1 MVVADKKRRMTVS
14 DKKGPKKRLSFFV
27 RTRKTLLIILGS
39 IIILLIGIRIALPY
53 ILLKLVNKELQHIPG
68 YSGHVDDID
77 VALIRGAY
85 KIKNIRLEKTSG
97 KVPVPFFSSPL
108 MDLSLQWASLFHGR
122 IVGQIEVDQPVLN
135 FVKGPTEATSQTKID
150 SSWTDVVKKLM
161 PLKLNKFEI
170 VEGQIHYR
178 DFHSKPAFDIYTKQV
193 HILAEN
199 LNNAE
204 KNKELLPS
212 TVTAS
217 ADVYGGKATAT
228 MKMDALAKT
237 PTFDGKAKLEG
248 LDLAKLN
255 NFIDAFAKF
264 NIKSG
269 EISIYTEAAAKQG
282 RITGYTKPIIKN
294 LKVVNWEKD
303 KDKQLKIAY
312 EAVVGAIAW
321 VFKNHN
327 KEQLATRVEFEGNI
341 KKPDISI
348 WELIG
353 QVLKNA
359 FIQALYPSLE
369 NSVSINSLGKDSK
382 NAELHKAIEG
392 SGGGIIKNKTES
404 KKSKKEMQ
412 KEKGSEKKEAE
423 GKKKKDEDRKEKS
436 ASE

>member
-1 MVVADKKRRMTVS
+1 MKNRVS
-14 DKKGPKKRLSFFV
+14 VFV
-27 RTRKTLLIILGS
+27 KTRKTLFIILGS
-39 IIILLIGIRIALPY
+39 LLVLLIAARIALPY

-68 YSGHVDDID
+68 YTGHVDDID

-85 KIKNIRLEKTSG
+85 KIKNIKLEKTGG
-97 KVPVPFFSSPL
+97 KIPVPFFSAPL
-108 MDLSLQWASLFHGR
+108 IDLSIQWESLFHGR
-122 IVGQIEVDQPVLN
+122 IVGEIEVDQPVLN
-135 FVKGPTEATSQTKID
+135 FVKGPTEETSQTKID

-178 DFHSKPAFDIYTKQV
+178 DFHSKPAFDIYTNQV

-212 TVTAS
+212 TITAS
-217 ADVYGGKATAT
+217 ADVYGGKATAS

-237 PTFDGKAKLEG
+237 PTFEGKAKLEG
-248 LDLAKLN
+248 LNLANLN

-264 NIKSG
+264 DIKSG
-269 EISIYTEAAAKQG
+269 EISIYTEAAAKDG

-294 LKVVNWEKD
+294 LKVLNWEKD
-303 KDKQLKIAY
+303 KDKPLKIAY
-312 EAVVGAIAW
+312 EAVVEAVAW

-341 KKPDISI
+341 KKPNIDI

-369 NSVSINSLGKDSK
+369 NSVSINSLGKGDK
-382 NAELHKAIEG
+382 DNALKSDISS
-392 SGGGIIKNKTES
+392 SGGSMLKNKTGE
-404 KKSKKEMQ
+404 KKSKKEIR
-412 KEKGSEKKEAE
+412 KEKRAKKKADKQKAKDKEKKEEA
-423 GKKKKDEDRKEKS
+423 KKDQQ
-436 ASE
+436 